1 MWLMLLS
8 EFEIDER
15 FSLPRTNS
23 TSLKNTQEIPL
34 TTPSAVQPNSAATA
48 IDCVFS

>member
-1 MWLMLLS
+1 MLLS

-15 FSLPRTNS
+15 FFFDAHQQYIF
-23 TSLKNTQEIPL
+23 KNTQEIPL